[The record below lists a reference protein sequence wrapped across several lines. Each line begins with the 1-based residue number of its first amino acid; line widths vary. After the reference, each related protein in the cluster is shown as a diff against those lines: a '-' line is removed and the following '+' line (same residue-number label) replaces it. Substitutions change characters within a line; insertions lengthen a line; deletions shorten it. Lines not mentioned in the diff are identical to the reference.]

1 MPRPL
6 PSGGV
11 MDGAPLKRKKEA
23 MKKRGDALFCGKQE
37 EEQDFVQ
44 QTGLPGQF
52 TPHTLDQK

>member
-6 PSGGV
+6 PSGEI
-11 MDGAPLKRKKEA
+11 MDGDPCQRKEA

-37 EEQDFVQ
+37 EQQDFVQ

-52 TPHTLDQK
+52 TPYTLAQK